1 MADESKGACPPW
13 AWVFGATCGIIP
25 LLTLG
30 GAIPGAIG
38 LGGAAACIA
47 VARDGTKSIR
57 ARLAICGGITILC
70 WVLLVVLLVGIAFV
84 KR

>member
-1 MADESKGACPPW
+1 MANESDGAISLR
-13 AWVFGATCGIIP
+13 AWTFSEACGIIP

-38 LGGAAACIA
+38 LVEAAACIA

-57 ARLAICGGITILC
+57 ARLAICGGITILF
-70 WVLLVVLLVGIAFV
+70 WVLLVVLLVEIAFIE
-84 KR
+84 R